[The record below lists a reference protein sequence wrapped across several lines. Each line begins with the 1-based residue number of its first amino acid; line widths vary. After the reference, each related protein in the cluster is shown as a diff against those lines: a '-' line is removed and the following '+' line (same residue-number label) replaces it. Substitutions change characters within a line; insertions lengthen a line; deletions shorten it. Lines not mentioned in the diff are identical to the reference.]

1 MDVSGAGLVE
11 SAVATFAWLAKAYV
25 EGTTFIA
32 PFSMMKDEGVI
43 GVGKFPSAVMI
54 DLSAKVYVGGGLMS
68 VKELIVA
75 QGISEA
81 DIDAIPRI
89 TKEEFYTLD

>member
-1 MDVSGAGLVE
+1 MSGAGLVE
-11 SAVATFAWLAKAYV
+11 SAVTTFAWLAKAYV

-32 PFSMMKDEGVI
+32 PIAVMKDEGII
-43 GVGKFPSAVMI
+43 GVGNKPSAVMI
-54 DLSAKVYVGGGLMS
+54 DLSAKVYAGAGLMS

-81 DIDAIPRI
+81 DIDSLPRI
-89 TKEEFYTLD
+89 TKEQFYTLE